1 MSASPLPDAEAVIAE
16 IRAFNRFYT
25 RLVGALD
32 EGLLRSPWSLLECR
46 ILYELGSGGWTT
58 AAALG
63 AELDMDAGYLSRLL
77 KKLREAGLVEAAA
90 SAADARAQDLSLT
103 PEGTAAYGRLDA
115 ASRADVAALLAPL
128 PGPDAQALVAAMR
141 RIRALLD
148 PAAPKAPVV
157 VRPHRVGEIGHVVGR
172 QGALY
177 HEEHGWDATFEGF
190 VAEIAGSFARAHDPR
205 REGCFV
211 ADRDGAVLGAAFV
224 VDAGDGIARLRM
236 LYVEPAAR
244 GEGVGRRLVETC
256 IGFARQAGYR
266 RMTLW
271 TNDILHAARRLYE
284 AAGFR
289 LVSEER
295 HRSFGRDLVGQTWD
309 LDLLGSGGA
318 HEALHDGVSRAS

>member
-1 MSASPLPDAEAVIAE
+1 
-16 IRAFNRFYT
+16 
-25 RLVGALD
+25 
-32 EGLLRSPWSLLECR
+32 
-46 ILYELGSGGWTT
+46 
-58 AAALG
+58 
-63 AELDMDAGYLSRLL
+63 
-77 KKLREAGLVEAAA
+77 
-90 SAADARAQDLSLT
+90 
-103 PEGTAAYGRLDA
+103 
-115 ASRADVAALLAPL
+115 
-128 PGPDAQALVAAMR
+128 
-141 RIRALLD
+141 
-148 PAAPKAPVV
+148 
-157 VRPHRVGEIGHVVGR
+157 VGEIGHVVGR

-190 VAEIAGSFARAHDPR
+190 VAEIAGSFARAQHRAVTVGHEAAFPPR
-205 REGCFV
+205 IV
-211 ADRDGAVLGAAFV
+211 GAAFV